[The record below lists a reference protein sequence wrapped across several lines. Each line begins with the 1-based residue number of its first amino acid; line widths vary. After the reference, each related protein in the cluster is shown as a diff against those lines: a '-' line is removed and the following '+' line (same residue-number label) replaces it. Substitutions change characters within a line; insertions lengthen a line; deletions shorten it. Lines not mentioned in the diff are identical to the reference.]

1 MTTTGKKVAGI
12 MLAGGALL
20 ALAGC
25 GKGEDKAG
33 SSAPQSVEEI
43 ADEMGKVQLEPGEWE
58 TTTELVDMKIEGA
71 PAGMPADAMKG
82 AIGHKTT
89 IKTCITPE
97 QAAKPEA
104 DFLAAQKDSKCTYSD
119 FAMVGGT
126 IKGTVS
132 CPGEQGGKMTASM
145 SGSYQPTSYAMTMT
159 MNMDG
164 MQPGMKMVS
173 TMKTTGERIG
183 ACPAETTKG

>member
-1 MTTTGKKVAGI
+1 MTTSDKKVVSI
-12 MLAGGALL
+12 LLASSAVL

-33 SSAPQSVEEI
+33 SGAPQSVEEV
-43 ADEMGKVQLEPGEWE
+43 AKEMDMVQLQPGEWE
-58 TTTELVDMKIEGA
+58 TTTEMVDMKIEGA
-71 PAGMPADAMKG
+71 PEGMPADAMKG
-82 AIGHKTT
+82 AIGHKTSVRS
-89 IKTCITPE
+89 CITPE
-97 QAAKPEA
+97 QAAKPNA
-104 DFLAAQKDSKCTYSD
+104 DFVAAQKDSKCTYSD

-145 SGSYQPTSYAMTMT
+145 NGSYQPTSYALTMT

-164 MQPGMKMVS
+164 IQPGMKMVS
-173 TMKTTGERIG
+173 TMKTTGKRIG
-183 ACPAETTKG
+183 DCPAG